1 MYVLKNDFQWVK
13 VDFKQILAGDK
24 KLEQGEKVDH
34 DILSQLLLVWVINI
48 LAQHDTIVKNEEKV
62 KHLEHAQVTNQS
74 RIEALENWALKQND
88 QILELKQNVV
98 RLDRDGI
105 IEKENVDI
113 VTIKKGIVSLEIY
126 VSIVKKKPP
135 MSIESKLPLPSIYQL

>member
-1 MYVLKNDFQWVK
+1 M
-13 VDFKQILAGDK
+13 
-24 KLEQGEKVDH
+24 
-34 DILSQLLLVWVINI
+34 
-48 LAQHDTIVKNEEKV
+48 
-62 KHLEHAQVTNQS
+62 
-74 RIEALENWALKQND
+74 KQND

-113 VTIKKGIVSLEIY
+113 VTIKKRIVSLEIY